1 MNVNQLKYFQA
12 VCEEKSVTRAAE
24 RLHISQPSISN
35 AIKCLEEELD
45 VPLFVRDH
53 KKLTIHPNGAFF
65 LEKVN
70 EILRHIDLLGDEVK
84 AFDRHRQ
91 KILRIGISVIS
102 VSLFLQPFLSLQ
114 RQYPDIRF
122 HFSDKTGPQISEE
135 LSSGKLDYGLIVLDQ
150 FDTGSFRFTHL
161 TDIQIHFAHS
171 GPSPSSQA
179 LSKSLSV
186 GLIWKNDNPCLSDLD
201 QLPGALACCFA

>member
-1 MNVNQLKYFQA
+1 M
-12 VCEEKSVTRAAE
+12 
-24 RLHISQPSISN
+24 
-35 AIKCLEEELD
+35 
-45 VPLFVRDH
+45 
-53 KKLTIHPNGAFF
+53 
-65 LEKVN
+65 EKVN

-91 KILRIGISVIS
+91 KILRIGISVIG

-114 RQYPDIRF
+114 KQYPDIRF
-122 HFSDKTGPQISEE
+122 HFSDKTGPQISEA
-135 LSSGKLDYGLIVLDQ
+135 LSSGKLDYGVIVLDQ
-150 FDTGSFRFTHL
+150 FDTGSFRFTRL
-161 TDIQIHFAHS
+161 TDIQIHFSRS
-171 GPSPSSQA
+171 GPSPSPQA